1 MKINCF
7 LGIFFLL
14 IGLNATAQTT
24 KTLYTPTCAYMDE
37 IVVGRVASDSVHIIS
52 YHNHAQNGEFIWSNP
67 ATFSGLKFFLDNDM
81 RVYDFERISDT
92 IFFCGTNN
100 GRGMVGYFTESLFTS
115 GSGTVEHYIVPQLA
129 TLTKMEVYADPI
141 SGNHIVAAVGEDP
154 IDYVTQYIKTW
165 IVIIDFLGANISYE
179 YHYENKPADTRY
191 FQDIAVTK
199 NKIITSGLYNHII
212 GQFLLT
218 VIDKSAINIFDY
230 NIFSETA
237 GDQNSYSYSIE
248 HLKDDEVAV
257 STLVHHYTYPYNYCS
272 PVHVFDA
279 TSGSIINSQTV
290 PLVSKLAQYYEMKYF
305 PKEDKLLLLQTNYY
319 PNEDTINSV
328 IYYIKP
334 YNPISYY
341 SFLIYDPKSYYYS
354 LDRYSDYDLLASG
367 NLKTDEHS
375 FMIHHIKDNPPFIC
389 FESDKIYIEKN
400 SIYNSQSYQI
410 TIQNTSSANP
420 NYLNVKPIALG
431 MTLKCEQ

>member
-52 YHNHAQNGEFIWSNP
+52 YHNHAQYGEFTWSDP

-154 IDYVTQYIKTW
+154 IDYVAQHINTW

-179 YHYENKPADTRY
+179 YHNENKLADTRY

-199 NKIITSGLYNHII
+199 NKIITSGLYDHIL

-218 VIDKSAINIFDY
+218 VIDKSALNIFDY

-279 TSGSIINSQTV
+279 TNGTIINSQTV

-354 LDRYSDYDLLASG
+354 LDRYSDYDLLATG

-400 SIYNSQSYQI
+400 SIYNSQSYQL

-420 NYLNVKPIALG
+420 NYLNVKPIALD

>member
-7 LGIFFLL
+7 WGIFFLL

-37 IVVGRVASDSVHIIS
+37 KVVGRVASDSVHIIS
-52 YHNHAQNGEFIWSNP
+52 YHNHAQYGEFIWSDP

-129 TLTKMEVYADPI
+129 TLTKMEVYADPN

-154 IDYVTQYIKTW
+154 IDYVAQNIKTG

-179 YHYENKPADTRY
+179 YHNENRPADTRY

-199 NKIITSGLYNHII
+199 NKIITSGLYDHIL

-218 VIDKSAINIFDY
+218 VIDKSALNTSDY

-257 STLVHHYTYPYNYCS
+257 SSLVHHYTYPYNYCS

-279 TSGSIINSQTV
+279 TNGTIINSQTV

-354 LDRYSDYDLLASG
+354 LDRYSDYDLLATG

-420 NYLNVKPIALG
+420 NYLNVKPIALD

>member
-7 LGIFFLL
+7 WGIFFLL
-14 IGLNATAQTT
+14 IGFNATAQTT

-52 YHNHAQNGEFIWSNP
+52 YHNHAQYGEFIWSDPITNN
-67 ATFSGLKFFLDNDM
+67 GLQFPMDNNLI
-81 RVYDFERISDT
+81 VYDFERISDT

-100 GRGMVGYFTESLFTS
+100 GRGMVGYFTESIFTS

-129 TLTKMEVYADPI
+129 TLTKMEVYADPN

-154 IDYVTQYIKTW
+154 IDYVAQNINTG
-165 IVIIDFLGANISYE
+165 IVISEFTGANINYN
-179 YHYENKPADTRY
+179 YYTYNYNVDDRF

-218 VIDKSAINIFDY
+218 VIDKSTLNTADY

-237 GDQNSYSYSIE
+237 GNQNSYSYSIE

-279 TSGSIINSQTV
+279 TNGTIINSQTV

-319 PNEDTINSV
+319 PNEDTRNSV
-328 IYYIKP
+328 IYYIEP
-334 YNPISYY
+334 YNTNPYP
-341 SFLIYDPKSYYYS
+341 SFLICDPKSYYYS
-354 LDRYSDYDLLASG
+354 LDRYSDYDLLATG

-375 FMIHHIKDNPPFIC
+375 FMIHHIKDNPPFSCVEHEDIII
-389 FESDKIYIEKN
+389 SNITPPNIQANYPIQLHQL
-400 SIYNSQSYQI
+400 QSLHI
-410 TIQNTSSANP
+410 SF
-420 NYLNVKPIALG
+420 NVKPSI
-431 MTLKCEQ
+431 LKNAILCDK